1 MKLSHIER
9 TTHIEQILSEVCS
22 YVKLNNSVG
31 HYDTNLFLED
41 LVLLLLNETFG
52 YQLENLNHKVG
63 KTNVEGIDLIDESN
77 QICVQVS
84 SRTDLT
90 KIKNTVNCI
99 AKLEDLDGYRLI
111 YFALTEKSNKKR
123 TQDLP
128 CGKTTFSFSQDY
140 YDFSSIIKL
149 ISSRPSLSG
158 KIYNILKDW
167 VGESPIDQLIE
178 TSSTQ
183 SIANLEE
190 YYPRI
195 VSIPAENEYQA
206 YFQKEQYPSDTLYNF
221 VSGKVSGF
229 ENKKLWLLV
238 SAAQVGKSHEAINLF
253 HKLQSDDTNY
263 PILIK
268 ARDFNND
275 AILLPFYAPLRKMV
289 LIVDGFDE
297 LHEDKRNRLHRIVE
311 DLSKE
316 NSELRIVITC
326 RRNYINS
333 GMLASFQRLN
343 LESLTLDTIKNVI
356 KNNAIDFGSFSDEL
370 ISRNLWE
377 LAFEPF
383 YLNSLISIYRTND
396 SLPSDRMDIIKTII
410 SKSYETDDSIF
421 PAGDMSSETYGDSM
435 LSKIAF
441 VLQLSERKELTE
453 TELIDSFRY
462 DKDKISHCLRFAIF
476 KRSED
481 KKYSFTKNIFLNYFV
496 VRMLLNRTADEILK
510 LAELRDAEYSCVNP
524 AWLDVFELL
533 MASLEKK
540 GDTYKQLVE
549 WLSKHD
555 KISIISL
562 DPHSLPRTVVIS
574 TFKDLLIKYKRL
586 GISGPN
592 DYNYSFHRR
601 LANHCI
607 YRESLELIV
616 SEYESVE
623 IKDGYGYLLFSTVA
637 SLSSDIIQTYGLE
650 DKLIKI
656 TFEHIKKN
664 TYADD
669 KKWFIYV
676 PLENKIF
683 HNSKTTDFLISIYHS
698 PNQMLL
704 KEIVSLISKLVDV
717 DEYINF
723 IAENIGDYK
732 RYTDKN
738 NVSHPIDEE
747 LVDFV
752 FSRIKKEHNLS
763 TAMNCLVEKWIAER
777 GHTSSEEKAY
787 NSFINLLTVIERS
800 MEVDVN
806 AELLELIESTWQKIL
821 IKRVFS
827 GSLLQ
832 KVFCSIRA
840 FIAKYNDDHNN
851 QIDTIIQKMSACL
864 KEENTGLKL
873 REHRA
878 IISLYISPGDVDR
891 IASKMDC
898 SSDNMFILE
907 WIKSGLDPEIDS
919 RVDFWLDSN
928 FKQFR
933 NNHAIDWDK
942 HKEDSKQVLIDHDLF
957 ISTIKDLL
965 KEAGETPIC
974 KYLDGLDHKDVPTNT
989 YIYWFCQTVENELKL
1004 NYSSIALIA
1013 KAEDKH
1019 YYDDFRIDIIGN
1031 HKLSITLSDLQQK
1044 ELEVAINDLIE
1055 TATESVIIACLIIAI
1070 RYDIRLPEHI
1080 IIENLKYAALTPDN
1094 ISQCDS
1100 PNNFFS
1106 YAIKHLTKE
1115 KLDSA
1120 IQSLLEVSKYENNQL
1135 HLLQLTSYVI
1145 KERLFRYVQQVMNI
1159 ACNPRFNYSHI
1170 IVDSLNSIGE
1180 KGNHIIKQYYN
1191 TFPPS
1196 LQVYAIRHIRESEDM
1211 QDEIISCMKNIRT
1224 QDSDEN
1230 SRLALFYLLSIGD
1243 KDSLIDLLNICK
1255 SNPTFLGDLYD
1266 APSLNYSSI
1275 EDLPILIEI
1284 LKISHDFKAQFNQ
1297 WPSQCIRAIKYIAL
1311 IKDENTDIVIES
1323 LRNLVSE
1330 SSDYI
1335 WINYQVESIQQGRLQ
1350 RHSNPLSVKNALKLI
1365 NHDL

>member
-1 MKLSHIER
+1 MKLSHIEL
-9 TTHIEQILSEVCS
+9 TAHVKQILSEVCS

-77 QICVQVS
+77 KICVQVS

-90 KIKNTVNCI
+90 KIKNTVNCV
-99 AKLEDLDGYRLI
+99 AKLEGLDGYHLI

-123 TQDLP
+123 TQYLP

-149 ISSRPSLSG
+149 ISSRPSLSS

-297 LHEDKRNRLHRIVE
+297 PREDKRNRLHRIVE

-496 VRMLLNRTADEILK
+496 VRMLLNKTADEILK

-533 MASLEKK
+533 MASLDKK

-592 DYNYSFHRR
+592 DYNSNFHRR

-607 YRESLELIV
+607 YRESLELII

-623 IKDGYGYLLFSTVA
+623 IKDSYGYLLFSTVA
-637 SLSSDIIQTYGLE
+637 ALSSDIIQAYGIE

-656 TFEHIKKN
+656 TLEHIRKN
-664 TYADD
+664 VYADEE
-669 KKWFIYV
+669 KWFIYV
-676 PLENKIF
+676 PLGNKVF
-683 HNSKTTDFLISIYHS
+683 HNSKTVDYLIGIYHS
-698 PNQMLL
+698 SNQILL
-704 KEIVSLISKLVDV
+704 KEIVSLISGLDDV

-723 IAENIGDYK
+723 ITENIGDNK
-732 RYTDKN
+732 RHKDTN
-738 NVSHPIDEE
+738 NVRRPIDEE
-747 LVDFV
+747 LVDLV
-752 FSRIKKEHNLS
+752 FSKIKKAHNLS
-763 TAMNCLVEKWIAER
+763 LAMNCMAEKWIAER

-806 AELLELIESTWQKIL
+806 AELLELIESTWEKIL

-827 GSLLQ
+827 GALLQ
-832 KVFCSIRA
+832 KVFCTIRT
-840 FIAKYNDDHNN
+840 FVTKYNDAHDKLA
-851 QIDTIIQKMSACL
+851 TTIQKMSVCL
-864 KEENTGLKL
+864 KEENAGLKL

-878 IISLYISPGDVDR
+878 IISLYISPDDVDR
-891 IASKMDC
+891 IASEMDC
-898 SSDNMFILE
+898 SIDNMFILD

-933 NNHAIDWDK
+933 INQAIDWDK
-942 HKEDSKQVLIDHDLF
+942 HEEDSRQVLIDHDLF
-957 ISTIKDLL
+957 ISTIKELL
-965 KEAGETPIC
+965 KDSGETPIC
-974 KYLDGLDHKDVPTNT
+974 KYLSDLEHKDIPTNT
-989 YIYWFCQTVENELKL
+989 YIYWFCQTVENELKS

-1019 YYDDFRIDIIGN
+1019 YYDDFRIEIIGN
-1031 HKLSITLSDLQQK
+1031 HNLSITLSDQQKK

-1070 RYDIRLPEHI
+1070 RYDIRLPEHV

-1106 YAIKHLTKE
+1106 YAIRHLTKE
-1115 KLDSA
+1115 QLDRA
-1120 IQSLLEVSKYENNQL
+1120 IQSLLEVFKYENNQL

-1145 KERLFRYVQQVMNI
+1145 KERLFRCMPQVINI
-1159 ACNPRFNYSHI
+1159 ACDPRFYYSHI
-1170 IVDSLNSIGE
+1170 IVDSINSIGE

-1196 LQVYAIRHIRESEDM
+1196 LQLYAIRYIRESEDM

-1224 QDSDEN
+1224 QDSDDN

-1243 KDSLIDLLNICK
+1243 NDSLIDLLNICK
-1255 SNPTFLGDLYD
+1255 SNPTFLGDLCD
-1266 APSLNYSSI
+1266 APSLHYSSI

-1311 IKDENTDIVIES
+1311 IKDENTDIVIDS

-1330 SSDYI
+1330 SSDYL
-1335 WINYQVESIQQGRLQ
+1335 WINYQIESIQQGRLQ
-1350 RHSNPLSVKNALKLI
+1350 RHSNPLSVKNAIKLI

>member
-1 MKLSHIER
+1 M
-9 TTHIEQILSEVCS
+9 
-22 YVKLNNSVG
+22 
-31 HYDTNLFLED
+31 
-41 LVLLLLNETFG
+41 
-52 YQLENLNHKVG
+52 
-63 KTNVEGIDLIDESN
+63 
-77 QICVQVS
+77 
-84 SRTDLT
+84 
-90 KIKNTVNCI
+90 
-99 AKLEDLDGYRLI
+99 
-111 YFALTEKSNKKR
+111 
-123 TQDLP
+123 
-128 CGKTTFSFSQDY
+128 
-140 YDFSSIIKL
+140 
-149 ISSRPSLSG
+149 
-158 KIYNILKDW
+158 
-167 VGESPIDQLIE
+167 
-178 TSSTQ
+178 
-183 SIANLEE
+183 
-190 YYPRI
+190 
-195 VSIPAENEYQA
+195 
-206 YFQKEQYPSDTLYNF
+206 
-221 VSGKVSGF
+221 
-229 ENKKLWLLV
+229 
-238 SAAQVGKSHEAINLF
+238 GKSHEAINLF

-1297 WPSQCIRAIKYIAL
+1297 WPSQCIRAIK
-1311 IKDENTDIVIES
+1311 
-1323 LRNLVSE
+1323 
-1330 SSDYI
+1330 
-1335 WINYQVESIQQGRLQ
+1335 RLF
-1350 RHSNPLSVKNALKLI
+1350 KN
-1365 NHDL
+1365 DC